1 MLQANVYFKSTLQ
14 ALKRNVPNCK
24 SGILLHNLDKF
35 CVFFKY
41 FTDMEHVVTY
51 EAELENHAAYP
62 AGFTHLS
69 LTIETLE
76 QGVKCVQ
83 S

>member
-1 MLQANVYFKSTLQ
+1 
-14 ALKRNVPNCK
+14 
-24 SGILLHNLDKF
+24 
-35 CVFFKY
+35 
-41 FTDMEHVVTY
+41 MEHVVTC